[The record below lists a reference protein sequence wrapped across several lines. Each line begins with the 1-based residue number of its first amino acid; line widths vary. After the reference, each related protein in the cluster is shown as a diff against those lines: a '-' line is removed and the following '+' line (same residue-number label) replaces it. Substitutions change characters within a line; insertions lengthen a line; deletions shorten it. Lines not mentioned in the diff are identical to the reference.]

1 MPQARI
7 VRGHL
12 HLAIPM
18 TPSAPFPYA
27 TFLADLQG
35 ADGLAALARV
45 LPRQGDAG
53 ALTEVLMALLHARK
67 ATLQAAF
74 DTTLAADEL
83 RRYQKYAKPGKP
95 SPHIV
100 QLRQKQAAAR
110 QASNISRQSLIKAA
124 SAFVREA
131 GIEVPERVALDEF
144 IIHWIDAKVPRD
156 SDATPS

>member
-1 MPQARI
+1 
-7 VRGHL
+7 
-12 HLAIPM
+12 M

-27 TFLADLQG
+27 AFLADLQG
-35 ADGLAALARV
+35 DDGVAALAHVRTK
-45 LPRQGDAG
+45 QGDANVLTG
-53 ALTEVLMALLHARK
+53 ALMALLQARK

-110 QASNISRQSLIKAA
+110 QASSLSRQSLIKAA

-144 IIHWIDAKVPRD
+144 IIHWIDANVPR
-156 SDATPS
+156 DATPS